1 MMSQETSETPLPS
14 LEQIDA
20 QGALQ
25 ESFAS
30 IGGISRAEFLWKG
43 ALGGAGLLASLSAL
57 SPSLASAGPSSKASD
72 ILILRFGLTFE
83 HLQAQFYEE
92 GLRIGGFSEK
102 TKRWARVIG
111 AHERA
116 HVRIIRS
123 VLGPK
128 AIASPF
134 FDYHGVTER
143 EIPFT
148 KTAVAM
154 EDLTTA
160 LLIGVM
166 PLIDSPSLAAALF
179 SLLTV
184 ESRHAA
190 WVRHD
195 RGLLP
200 VATAFDEPKSISAV
214 DKLVA
219 STHFMKTTPITWS
232 KKAPR
237 FTG

>member
-1 MMSQETSETPLPS
+1 VIPEPTLPS
-14 LEQIDA
+14 LEQVDATGMLRDNFAAID
-20 QGALQ
+20 G
-25 ESFAS
+25 S
-30 IGGISRAEFLWKG
+30 SRRDFLWKA
-43 ALGGAGLLASLSAL
+43 ALGGAGFLAAL
-57 SPSLASAGPSSKASD
+57 TEAPAWAKGSGPSKRND
-72 ILILRFGLTFE
+72 VFILRFGLTFE
-83 HLQAQFYEE
+83 HLQAQFYAE
-92 GLRIGGFSEK
+92 GLRIGAFTKE

-128 AIASPF
+128 AIPSPF
-134 FDYHGVTER
+134 FDYHGVTEH
-143 EIPFT
+143 ETAFT

-166 PLIDSPSLAAALF
+166 PLLDSPALASALF

-184 ESRHAA
+184 EARHAA

-200 VATAFDEPKSISAV
+200 VASPFDRPKTIPEV
-214 DKLVA
+214 NRLVA
-219 STHFMKTTPITWS
+219 STHFMKTTPKTWS
-232 KKAPR
+232 QNAPR

>member
-1 MMSQETSETPLPS
+1 MNDPLNPGRALPS
-14 LEQIDA
+14 LEQLDER
-20 QGALQ
+20 GALR
-25 ESFAS
+25 ESLEAIEAS
-30 IGGISRAEFLWKG
+30 TRRDFLWKG
-43 ALGGAGLLASLSAL
+43 ALGGAGFAAALATPAWGKGAA
-57 SPSLASAGPSSKASD
+57 PSKKTD
-72 ILILRFGLTFE
+72 VLILRFGLTFE
-83 HLQAQFYEE
+83 HLQAHFYEE
-92 GLRIGGFSEK
+92 GLRIGGFTAK

-116 HVRIIRS
+116 HVQIIRH

-128 AIASPF
+128 SIPSPF
-134 FDYHGVTER
+134 FNYHGVTED
-143 EIPFT
+143 ETAFT

-166 PLIDSPSLAAALF
+166 PLLDSPSLSAALF

-184 ESRHAA
+184 EARHAA

-200 VATAFDEPKSISAV
+200 VASAFDEPKTIAEV
-214 DKLVA
+214 DRLVA
-219 STHFMKTTPITWS
+219 STHFMKSTPKTWS
-232 KKAPR
+232 KKAPH

>member
-1 MMSQETSETPLPS
+1 MPEEALPS
-14 LEQIDA
+14 LEQIDET
-20 QGALQ
+20 GLLR
-25 ESFAS
+25 ETLSS
-30 IGGISRAEFLWKG
+30 IPGFSRREMLWKA
-43 ALGGAGLLASLSAL
+43 ALGGASFMGAMAAAPAWAKSTRR
-57 SPSLASAGPSSKASD
+57 SKSTD
-72 ILILRFGLTFE
+72 VLILRFGLTFE
-83 HLQAQFYEE
+83 RLQAHFYAE
-92 GLRIGGFSEK
+92 GLRVGGFSRE
-102 TKRWARVIG
+102 TKKWARVIG

-116 HVRIIRS
+116 HARIIKHI
-123 VLGPK
+123 LGPK
-128 AIASPF
+128 AIPSPF

-143 EIPFT
+143 ETAFT

-166 PLIDSPSLAAALF
+166 PRLDSPSLAAALF

-184 ESRHAA
+184 EARHAA

-200 VATAFDEPKSISAV
+200 VASAFDEPKSLPEV
-214 DKLVA
+214 NRLVA
-219 STHFMKTTPITWS
+219 STHFMRSTPKTWS

>member
-1 MMSQETSETPLPS
+1 MSAEPFDTSLPS
-14 LEQIDA
+14 LEEMDRD
-20 QGALQ
+20 GALQ
-25 ESFAS
+25 ETFSAVKGLPRS
-30 IGGISRAEFLWKG
+30 EFLWKG
-43 ALGGAGLLASLSAL
+43 ALGGAGLLSAVAMPGAWAK
-57 SPSLASAGPSSKASD
+57 STSKSD
-72 ILILRFGLTFE
+72 DVLILRFGLTFE

-92 GLRIGGFSEK
+92 GLRIGGFGEE
-102 TKRWARVIG
+102 TKRWSRVIG

-123 VLGPK
+123 VLGSK
-128 AIASPF
+128 AIPSPF
-134 FDYHGVTER
+134 FNYHGVTEH
-143 EIPFT
+143 ENAFT

-160 LLIGVM
+160 LLTGVM
-166 PLIDSPSLAAALF
+166 PLINSPSLISALF

-184 ESRHAA
+184 EARHAA

-200 VATAFDEPKSISAV
+200 VASAFDQAKSISEV
-214 DKLVA
+214 NRLVA
-219 STHFMKTTPITWS
+219 STHFMKSQPITYS
-232 KKAPR
+232 KRAPH